1 MSPTFTTPAAVQYQ
15 LQDPTL
21 GVWNQSHLS
30 YAQSRLQQVRDLLRR
45 LAAEMATS
53 ARPVGVTG
61 VWEPE
66 TRANQA
72 AGRLCERL
80 SPPQLLVPDQSLFW
94 DSVLHQVVIPLY
106 SISPAATMA
115 AKRSWARLRVT
126 LNGPDL
132 LSQLQQA
139 FAQLP
144 DFEWAVQDMTSKLSE
159 ASDRQGMVAL
169 MQGQQAQI
177 QQLASGSRQQQAPA
191 AHTATTWMGAAAA
204 APQLGSEYATEADE
218 AETGDTTPP

>member
-1 MSPTFTTPAAVQYQ
+1 YQ

-21 GVWNQSHLS
+21 GAWDQPHLS
-30 YAQSRLQQVRDLLRR
+30 YARARLQQARDQLRR
-45 LAAEMATS
+45 LVAEMATS

-80 SPPQLLVPDQSLFW
+80 SPALLLVPDQSLFW
-94 DSVLHQVVIPLY
+94 DSVLNQVVVPLY

-115 AKRSWARLRVT
+115 AKRSWARLQAT
-126 LNGPDL
+126 LTGPDL

-139 FAQLP
+139 FATLP
-144 DFEWAVQDMTSKLSE
+144 EFEWAVQDMTSKLSE

-191 AHTATTWMGAAAA
+191 ARMAAAW
-204 APQLGSEYATEADE
+204 T
-218 AETGDTTPP
+218 